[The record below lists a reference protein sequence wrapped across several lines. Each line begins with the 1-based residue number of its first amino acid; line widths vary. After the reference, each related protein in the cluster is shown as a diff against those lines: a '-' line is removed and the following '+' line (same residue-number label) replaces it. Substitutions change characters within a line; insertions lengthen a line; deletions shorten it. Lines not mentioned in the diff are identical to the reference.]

1 MSCCHEPEAIPESQP
16 EDSKPAAAKPP
27 ASSSSKCQCCG
38 ELPDSTPPE
47 PASVVIAPE
56 LAGDFILVEFLAVTA
71 IPREHLRLLGGLDPP
86 EGAGVDALY
95 ESLFSRHVLRC

>member
-16 EDSKPAAAKPP
+16 KGSEPAAPQSP
-27 ASSSSKCQCCG
+27 ASSPSKCQCFG
-38 ELPDSTPPE
+38 ELPDSTLPE
-47 PASVVIAPE
+47 PASAVIAPE
-56 LAGDFILVEFLAVTA
+56 LAGDFVLVEFLAVTA

-86 EGAGVDALY
+86 ERAGVDALY